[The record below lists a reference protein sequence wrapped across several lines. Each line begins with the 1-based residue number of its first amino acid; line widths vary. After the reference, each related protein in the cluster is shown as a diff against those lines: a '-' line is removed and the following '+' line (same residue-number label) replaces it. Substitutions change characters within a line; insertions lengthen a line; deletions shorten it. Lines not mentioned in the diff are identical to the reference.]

1 MRIWSV
7 LKWEARDEAVADLP
21 SVSEPKASDIGNSST
36 VRALDHSVGVSPDSG
51 CG

>member
-7 LKWEARDEAVADLP
+7 LNWDARDEASADSP
-21 SVSEPKASDIGNSST
+21 SVSEPKASDIGNPVT
-36 VRALDHSVGVSPDSG
+36 VRALDHSVGASPGSG